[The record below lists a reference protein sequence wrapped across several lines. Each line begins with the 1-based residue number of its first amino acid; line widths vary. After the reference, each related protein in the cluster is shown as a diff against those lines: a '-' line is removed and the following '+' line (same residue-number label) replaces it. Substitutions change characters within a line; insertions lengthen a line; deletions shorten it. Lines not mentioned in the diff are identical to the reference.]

1 MRTDKVV
8 RGKARARRE
17 QKHAGLQGIWLVTRL
32 VRGTRY
38 EVELRGWVRP
48 DWKHQPLPATE

>member
-1 MRTDKVV
+1 M

-17 QKHAGLQGIWLVTRL
+17 QKHAGLQGIWLVKGKRYKGQ
-32 VRGTRY
+32 GTRY
-38 EVELRGWVRP
+38 KVELRGWVRP